1 MYTDNRA
8 STTEI
13 LLHQGER
20 GLPFNAVSP
29 PIFQTS
35 IFCFDSYEEFQA
47 ALADESTHFLYT
59 RGNNPTV
66 NLCEEKLAAL
76 EHTEKAKLVGSG
88 VAASSLA
95 ILSQLKTGDHA
106 VVVKDCY
113 SWVQYF
119 FTTYLFRFGIE
130 HTFVEGTE
138 ISQFANAIQD
148 NTKLIYLE
156 SPTTFTF
163 KLQNLRQVADLAKSK
178 KITTIIDSTWATPFF
193 QNPIDLGIDLVVHS
207 ASKYLGGNSDLIGGV
222 IAGSKKLITHI
233 FETEFLPLGPVPDPF
248 QAWLIM
254 RNLRTL
260 HVRMPVHFKNALAL
274 ATMLE
279 THPKVE
285 SVLYPMLP
293 SFSQYE
299 LAQEQMRGGSGLFS
313 FRLRT
318 RNLKDV
324 KAFINALKFFKR
336 AVSWGGY
343 ESLVFPAAVK
353 FDDNESIPEDRIS
366 LIRIHAGLEETSL
379 LHDDLLQA
387 LDCMGEN

>member
-1 MYTDNRA
+1 MNIDNCA

-35 IFCFDSYEEFQA
+35 IFCFDSYEEFQT

-76 EHTEKAKLVGSG
+76 EHAEKAKLVSSG

-119 FTTYLFRFGIE
+119 FITYLSRFGIE
-130 HTFVEGTE
+130 HTFVEGTDVR
-138 ISQFANAIQD
+138 QFAEAIQE

-163 KLQNLRQVADLAKSK
+163 KLQNLKQVADLAKSK
-178 KITTIIDSTWATPFF
+178 KITTVIDNTWATPFF

-222 IAGSKKLITHI
+222 IAGSTTLITQI
-233 FETEFLPLGPVPDPF
+233 FENEFLPLGPVPDPF

-260 HVRMPVHFKNALAL
+260 HIRMPVHYENALTL

-279 THPKVE
+279 SHPKVE

-293 SFSQYE
+293 SFSQYA

-318 RNLKDV
+318 RNLQDV
-324 KAFINALKFFKR
+324 KAFTNALKFFKR

-353 FDDNESIPEDRIS
+353 FDDNDSIPKDRIS
-366 LIRIHAGLEETSL
+366 LIRIHAGIEETSL
-379 LHDDLLQA
+379 LQEDLLQA
-387 LDCMGEN
+387 LDCIGE